1 MALDVKGLLDKVGGN
16 DLVKGLSE
24 KVGVGAEQAGN
35 IAHDLLA
42 KAQETGSGLVDNAE
56 EIAQK
61 FGVPVEK
68 VQEIAG
74 GLGNSIKEKA
84 ADLGEMASGAFGGL
98 MSKINESPLGGV
110 LKGLDKDGDG
120 NPLNDLTGAAGDLA
134 DKAKGML
141 GGIFGKKE

>member
-1 MALDVKGLLDKVGGN
+1 MAFDVKGLLDKVGGN

-24 KVGVGAEQAGN
+24 KVGVGAEQAQN
-35 IAHDLLA
+35 VAHELLA

-56 EIAQK
+56 EVAAK
-61 FGVPVEK
+61 LGVPVEK

-74 GLGNSIKEKA
+74 GLGDTLKEKA
-84 ADLGEMASGAFGGL
+84 DQLGELATGAFGGVMAKL
-98 MSKINESPLGGV
+98 NDSPIGGV

-120 NPLNDLTGAAGDLA
+120 NPVNDLVDG
-134 DKAKGML
+134 AKGFI

>member
-1 MALDVKGLLDKVGGN
+1 MAFDVKGLLDKVGGN

-24 KVGVGAEQAGN
+24 KVGVGAEQAQG

-56 EIAQK
+56 AIAQK

-74 GLGNSIKEKA
+74 GLGDTLKEKA
-84 ADLGEMASGAFGGL
+84 ADLGEMAQGALGGV
-98 MSKINESPLGGV
+98 MAKINESPIGNV

-120 NPLNDLTGAAGDLA
+120 NPLNDLGNVAGDLA